1 MTGLTMDS
9 LLEQLD
15 QKGLRWIAG
24 GLESHSWLV
33 DEDVV
38 EWVMSTSI
46 HFAKG
51 LNEGRLLE
59 FTAVE
64 PKALVLLSQATV
76 RLLGSK
82 EGSVSKDLAIIAQY
96 NAITNAVH
104 NGSVDVTL
112 DHVCRGLINRGR
124 AIDCGIYFQD
134 HTKRDLYDGTFAPD
148 MFELMNEVNQTLELL
163 NAFGEEMPWGSGNEQ
178 HLVLMSH
185 LLSSATIH
193 RGLYL
198 QYEMAEHLM
207 TDQQKFE
214 FVEGLRVMSST
225 INQNLMNST
234 VGSPISNI
242 VLNGMFAYLFYFWK
256 ECGFFQHPLPIE
268 PILSSVERSCSDHE
282 ELTPEVSYY
291 TLFAQVLRLR
301 IFSENPEFK
310 EFFPH
315 AVDLAE
321 RALERSANINNY
333 DVYERVINSL
343 KSSGTFDKTDFA
355 SELFMLW

>member
-1 MTGLTMDS
+1 MED
-9 LLEQLD
+9 LLAQLD
-15 QKGLRWIAG
+15 FRGLRWVSG
-24 GLESHSWLV
+24 GLESHEWLSDQETV
-33 DEDVV
+33 D
-38 EWVMSTSI
+38 WVMSTSI

-51 LNEGRLLE
+51 LNEGRLLD
-59 FTAVE
+59 FIDVE
-64 PKALVLLSQATV
+64 PKALVLLSQASV

-82 EGSVSKDLAIIAQY
+82 EGSVSKDLAIIAQF
-96 NAITNAVH
+96 NTITNSIR

-134 HTKRDLYDGTFAPD
+134 HAARDLYDGTFAPD
-148 MFELMNEVNQTLELL
+148 MFELIDEINQTLELL
-163 NAFGEEMPWGSGNEQ
+163 NAFGEEMPWGPGNER

-193 RGLYL
+193 RGVYL
-198 QYEMAEHLM
+198 QYEMSEHIM

-225 INQNLMNST
+225 LNQNLMYST
-234 VGSPISNI
+234 VGSPISSI

-256 ECGFFQHPLPIE
+256 ECGYFQHPLPIE
-268 PILSSVERSCSDHE
+268 PILSSVERSCSDNE
-282 ELTPEVSYY
+282 ELSPEITYY

-301 IFSENPEFK
+301 IFSENPDFK
-310 EFFPH
+310 AFFPH

-321 RALERSANINNY
+321 RALKRSANINNY
-333 DVYERVINSL
+333 DVYESVITSFKN
-343 KSSGTFDKTDFA
+343 SGTFDKTYFA
-355 SELFMLW
+355 SNLFMLW